1 MLVHDDQNN
10 LILHFNSTSSYNNL
24 TFAGVQ
30 GQLWSE
36 LVRTSDQLESMIF
49 PRLIA
54 MAERAWHKASW
65 ENETDKTKRD
75 AESKKDWAAFANSLG
90 SKELARLDA
99 LHIAYHVV
107 PPGARLVLLLLIPFI
122 PF

>member
-1 MLVHDDQNN
+1 MLVHDDQDN

-99 LHIAYHVV
+99 LQIAYHIV

-122 PF
+122 F